1 MHRLVEPFPEIGV
14 DRVGRLVL
22 YSAGD
27 IHGFGERLA
36 NDRDELGN
44 LGYRLRSCGPDL
56 EADLGDLRTG
66 GLDEVANFLYGC
78 KLCAAAQRDSQ
89 GGEVKIQ
96 RTCLDTFPN
105 LVEY

>member
-1 MHRLVEPFPEIGV
+1 M

-36 NDRDELGN
+36 NNRDELGN
-44 LGYRLRSCGPDL
+44 LGYRLRSGRPDL
-56 EADLGDLRTG
+56 EADLGDFRAG
-66 GLDEVANFLYGC
+66 GLDEVANLLYGC
-78 KLCAAAQRDSQ
+78 KLCAAAQRDSR
-89 GGEVKIQ
+89 GGEVKVQ
-96 RTCLDTFPN
+96 RTCLDTFSN